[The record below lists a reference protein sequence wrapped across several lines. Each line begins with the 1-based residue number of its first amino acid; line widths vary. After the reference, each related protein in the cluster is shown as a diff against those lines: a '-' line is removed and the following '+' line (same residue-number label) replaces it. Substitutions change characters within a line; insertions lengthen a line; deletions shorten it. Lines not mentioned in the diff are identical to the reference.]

1 LEIIAYPNPA
11 TETVWISGIS
21 GLIHVQAVSLSD
33 IVLDEKEYESQG
45 SPIEFPIR
53 DSFGQQFI
61 VKDARGVSQLL
72 LNQIKN
78 NSPNLA
84 LESLS
89 QPSDLTKL
97 LKLIIQYPYHG
108 CISVLSSSILTHLND
123 RLALITKVRCS
134 KVKDILSIFYCPSLS

>member
-72 LNQIKN
+72 FDVTQVCF
-78 NSPNLA
+78 
-84 LESLS
+84 
-89 QPSDLTKL
+89 
-97 LKLIIQYPYHG
+97 YPKEILPV
-108 CISVLSSSILTHLND
+108 CFSLSSS
-123 RLALITKVRCS
+123 S
-134 KVKDILSIFYCPSLS
+134 SLKAA